1 MSVIK
6 LEYEILISGIYPF
19 EGSFEKSGF
28 KIVKNV
34 IDEKKF
40 NELCKLSAVY
50 ISPFLGMCCYPDETG
65 VSTYLTLQKTE
76 CIDFEYDDKKEYDV
90 AFTNQY
96 LQSLDLF
103 DAIEKLEKTM
113 VLEINNDIKFP
124 IKIIRAYKPNGDF
137 ITMIGNFMKL
147 NVPCLI
153 SNDQKQALEVMKRQ
167 NNRLNSGIAYE
178 KVMEL
183 AQQNPYFNNALTMYQ
198 SSFSVSDYMVGFVL
212 LVTALESLLSLS
224 TYAKTEQCSECGQ
237 TKYKIRATVSENVSI
252 LLMDEDEKI
261 KREIKKL
268 YDKRSQFL
276 HSGVRGISKNDE
288 RVTQE
293 YVRKVLL
300 MYWCV
305 SMGKN
310 SNEHDVI
317 MAEILSQKFKDN
329 FMYKNFLTGLDN
341 TSFNEKRIKI
351 IKDTLLHIFEKIK

>member
-1 MSVIK
+1 MSIIK

-19 EGSFEKSGF
+19 EGTFEKNGF

-34 IDEKKF
+34 IDENKF
-40 NELCKLSAVY
+40 NDICKSGVIY
-50 ISPFLGMCCYPDETG
+50 ISPFMGICCYPDNTG
-65 VSTYLTLQKTE
+65 TSVYLTLQKQ
-76 CIDFEYDDKKEYDV
+76 EYIEIEYNEKKEFDV

-96 LQSLDLF
+96 LESLNLF
-103 DAIEKLEKTM
+103 NIVEEFEKTM

-124 IKIIRAYKPNGDF
+124 IKIIKAYKPNGDF
-137 ITMIGNFMKL
+137 IAMIGSFMKL

-153 SNDQKQALEVMKRQ
+153 SNDQMQVFEIMKRQ

-178 KVMEL
+178 KVIEL
-183 AQQNPYFNNALTMYQ
+183 ANQNDYFNNALTMYH
-198 SSFSVSDYMVGFVL
+198 SSFSVSDHMVGFVL

-224 TYAKTEQCSECGQ
+224 TYAKTEQCSSCGQ

-252 LLMDEDEKI
+252 LLMDQNVSI

-276 HSGVRGISKNDE
+276 HCGIRSITKDDE
-288 RVTQE
+288 QIMQE

-305 SMGKN
+305 SMGK
-310 SNEHDVI
+310 STNEHKVI
-317 MAEILSQKFKDN
+317 MSEIQSPEYKDN
-329 FMYKNFLTGLDN
+329 FC
-341 TSFNEKRIKI
+341 IKI
-351 IKDTLLHIFEKIK
+351 F

>member
-1 MSVIK
+1 MSIIK

-19 EGSFEKSGF
+19 EGSFKKNGF
-28 KIVKNV
+28 KIIKNV
-34 IDEKKF
+34 IDENKF
-40 NELCKLSAVY
+40 NDLCKSSTVY
-50 ISPFLGMCCYPDETG
+50 ISPFLGICCYPDETG

-76 CIDFEYDDKKEYDV
+76 CIDIEYDDKKEYDV
-90 AFTNQY
+90 EFTNQY
-96 LQSLDLF
+96 LQSLELF
-103 DAIEKLEKTM
+103 DNIEKFERAM

-124 IKIIRAYKPNGDF
+124 IKIIRAYKPSGEF
-137 ITMIGNFMKL
+137 VTMIGDFMKL

-178 KVMEL
+178 KAMEL
-183 AQQNPYFNNALTMYQ
+183 AQKNPYFNNALTMYH

-276 HSGVRGISKNDE
+276 HCGVRGITQNDE
-288 RVTQE
+288 QVMQE

-317 MAEILSQKFKDN
+317 MTEILLQKFKDN

-341 TSFNEKRIKI
+341 TSFDEKRIKI

>member
-1 MSVIK
+1 MSIIK

-28 KIVKNV
+28 KIVKNI
-34 IDEKKF
+34 IDENKF
-40 NELCKLSAVY
+40 NELCKSSVVY

-65 VSTYLTLQKTE
+65 ASTYLTLQKTE

-103 DAIEKLEKTM
+103 DAIEKFEKTM

-137 ITMIGNFMKL
+137 ITMIGDFMKL

-183 AQQNPYFNNALTMYQ
+183 AQQNPYFNNALTMYH
-198 SSFSVSDYMVGFVL
+198 SSFFVSDHMVGFVL

-224 TYAKTEQCSECGQ
+224 TYGKPEKCNECGQ
-237 TKYKIRATVSENVSI
+237 EKYKITATVSDNVSA
-252 LLMDEDEKI
+252 LLFDYDDKI

-268 YDKRSQFL
+268 YGKRSKFL
-276 HSGVRGISKNDE
+276 HNGIKGITEDD
-288 RVTQE
+288 TQIMQE

-305 SMGKN
+305 AMGEA
-310 SNEHDVI
+310 SDEHEVI
-317 MAEILSQKFKDN
+317 MSVIQSPEYKNKY
-329 FMYKNFLTGLDN
+329 MYKNFLTSLDN
-341 TSFNEKRIKI
+341 TSFDEKRKKI
-351 IKDTLLHIFEKIK
+351 LKDTIVHVFGVVQ